1 MDNIAEGF
9 CRFLQG
15 QGDNAECTCT
25 RLEPVSKNRRRELRS
40 DLEWMVTIEVASES
54 RDARSSS
61 MAITTNETMRD
72 EVANMIYDEIA
83 SDSETA
89 SAISDQQSFE
99 VSSSAASPTSSAEDE
114 DDEGMFSGTML
125 YAAAGGA
132 VALVLAFVAM
142 MYCYCRHRAIHAGS
156 RDVILGATDGLNN
169 TTFVTQDNTLMAS
182 AHSQEDVLS
191 AGSGDD
197 VFVAERTKE
206 EPSDSVFKL

>member
-1 MDNIAEGF
+1 
-9 CRFLQG
+9 
-15 QGDNAECTCT
+15 
-25 RLEPVSKNRRRELRS
+25 
-40 DLEWMVTIEVASES
+40 MVTIAVVSES

-61 MAITTNETMRD
+61 MTITTDDSMRD
-72 EVANMIYDEIA
+72 EVANVIYDEIS

-132 VALVLAFVAM
+132 VALVLAFVAL
-142 MYCYCRHRAIHAGS
+142 MYCYCRHRAKHGGS
-156 RDVILGATDGLNN
+156 RNVTLGATEGLNN

-182 AHSQEDVLS
+182 AHSQDDVLS
-191 AGSGDD
+191 AGTDDD

-206 EPSDSVFKL
+206 DPTSDAVFKL